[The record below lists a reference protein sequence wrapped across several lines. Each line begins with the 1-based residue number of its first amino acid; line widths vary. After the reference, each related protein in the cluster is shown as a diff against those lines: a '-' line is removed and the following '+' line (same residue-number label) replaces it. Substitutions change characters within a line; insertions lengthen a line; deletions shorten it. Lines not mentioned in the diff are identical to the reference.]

1 MQVTSACITSNLPRL
16 GGGIYVVEVAGFNAP
31 NHAGLLARGRAG
43 DSLAIGQLYDETFP
57 CVFQFAARI
66 TATREDAEDV
76 TAETYERALRSLHRY
91 DSEQGP
97 IAAWLCGIARNVA
110 HEHAR
115 KRGWPL
121 VVSLLPEVL
130 DRLPGR
136 ADTVERSRRDDLLDE
151 LTAAQREVV
160 SLRLAG
166 FKVRE
171 IACTLGKA
179 DGTIKALQFGAM
191 KRLREAAAR

>member
-1 MQVTSACITSNLPRL
+1 MT
-16 GGGIYVVEVAGFNAP
+16 VAEINAP
-31 NHAGLLARGRAG
+31 KHAALVARSRAG
-43 DSLAIGQLYDETFP
+43 DNLAIGQLYDETFP
-57 CVFQFAARI
+57 CVYQFAARI

-76 TAETYERALRSLHRY
+76 TAETYERALRNLHRY
-91 DSEQGP
+91 EAEQGP

-115 KRGWPL
+115 KRGWPPL
-121 VVSLLPEVL
+121 VSLLPEIL

-136 ADTVERSRRDDLLDE
+136 AASADLSLRDDLLDQ

>member
-1 MQVTSACITSNLPRL
+1 M
-16 GGGIYVVEVAGFNAP
+16 
-31 NHAGLLARGRAG
+31 
-43 DSLAIGQLYDETFP
+43 
-57 CVFQFAARI
+57 
-66 TATREDAEDV
+66 

-91 DSEQGP
+91 NPEQGP

-110 HEHAR
+110 HEQAR

-121 VVSLLPEVL
+121 IVSLLPEVL

-179 DGTIKALQFGAM
+179 DAAYFEMINATGGINGRKVEFISRDDAFSPPKTGKP
-191 KRLREAAAR
+191 RLPDPYAPRSAAAGTAK